1 MTTSQPAPPEAPAH
15 ITRVAAYTLCV
26 DEAGRVLLVRVAE
39 SIPDEGSWML
49 PGGGLEF
56 GERPEDGALR
66 ELEEETGMVGELDG
80 LLGVVS
86 RAVERSRSFPG
97 RSLHLI
103 GLIYRAH
110 VVGGSLRDEVGG
122 TTDACCWFA
131 PEELATLPLVGI
143 VDRALELAGLT
154 PGPRWSA

>member
-1 MTTSQPAPPEAPAH
+1 VTTSPPAPPAPPAH
-15 ITRVAAYTLCV
+15 ITRVAAYSLCF
-26 DEAGRVLLVRVAE
+26 DGDGRLLLVRVAE
-39 SIPDEGSWML
+39 SVPDEGRWML

-66 ELEEETGMVGELDG
+66 ELEEETGLVGEIDG

-110 VVGGSLRDEVGG
+110 VVSGSLRDEVGG
-122 TTDACCWFA
+122 TTDACCWFS

-143 VDRALELAGLT
+143 VDRALELAGLA
-154 PGPRWSA
+154 PGHRWNA